1 MTLGDQPTNQTS
13 KNLSPPFHLIVADK
27 EVQTLGRP
35 RGKKHDHMWG
45 FLTFLE
51 RAGLDRGP

>member
-13 KNLSPPFHLIVADK
+13 SNLSPPVLLIVAGK

-35 RGKKHDHMWG
+35 HGKKHDHTWG

-51 RAGLDRGP
+51 RAGRDRGP

>member
-13 KNLSPPFHLIVADK
+13 STLSPPFLLIVAGE

-35 RGKKHDHMWG
+35 QGKKHDHTWVC
-45 FLTFLE
+45 LTFLE
-51 RAGLDRGP
+51 RAGLDRGR